1 MKKYNNN
8 KYSKYNNNNKS
19 KSVYYV
25 VHKGHKTGIYSTWN
39 ECKINVDNFEGA
51 IFKKFEDEKQAILFL
66 QNGFG
71 KYTKKVNELNQVND
85 CNGGNETDKVN
96 QHIEINKP
104 KTKINKLSSLTI
116 DNSENDNIH
125 IYTDGSCI
133 KLKNKMVVAGFGIYI
148 PSKNISVASPLLNQ
162 KITNNRAELTAII
175 DSIKYL
181 DEEDLNK
188 EVKII
193 TDSQYSMYLFH
204 GTGERYEKNGYK
216 QDGKEV
222 PNIDLIKRLLEMK
235 RQYKVD
241 LLKVRAHTG
250 KKDVHS
256 LNNEVADKLANEGA
270 LSLIKD
276 KSHNN
281 IFLNDEQS
289 FNEHSFD
296 LNNDP
301 SLHQSLHKKVDSLL
315 LSKFS
320 ETSSSNFY
328 IKEKIDKNIQ
338 MNELFEFDELTG
350 NIPNNSLKKT
360 KTNLKLNNWFIRS
373 TK

>member
-1 MKKYNNN
+1 MKKYNN
-8 KYSKYNNNNKS
+8 KYSKYNNNKS
-19 KSVYYV
+19 KSFYYV

-51 IFKKFEDEKQAILFL
+51 VFKKFEDEKQAILFL

-71 KYTKKVNELNQVND
+71 KYTKKVNEENQDTEENQD
-85 CNGGNETDKVN
+85 NEEN
-96 QHIEINKP
+96 QTIKINKAKP
-104 KTKINKLSSLTI
+104 KTNKLSSLT
-116 DNSENDNIH
+116 SENDNIH

-162 KITNNRAELTAII
+162 KLTNNRAELTAII

-181 DEEDLNK
+181 DEEDLNM
-188 EVKII
+188 EIKII

-222 PNIDLIKRLLEMK
+222 PNIDLIKKLLEIK

-276 KSHNN
+276 KSDNN
-281 IFLNDEQS
+281 IFFNDSLSLDVQS
-289 FNEHSFD
+289 SD
-296 LNNDP
+296 ND
-301 SLHQSLHKKVDSLL
+301 SSLHKKLDSLL

-320 ETSSSNFY
+320 ESSSSNFY
-328 IKEKIDKNIQ
+328 IKEKIDKIDKNIQ
-338 MNELFEFDELTG
+338 MNELFEFDELTED
-350 NIPNNSLKKT
+350 IPNNSLKKT

-373 TK
+373 SK